1 MFERMT
7 EWRDADQA
15 PLPIPYRTPGV
26 RETLTNRTGLLL
38 HLRWGGER
46 EKSEILEARDL
57 PDGRRALL
65 VIVKVR
71 RPGMRRLWVFWDPE
85 RMSLAN
91 FWRNA
96 CAASEVEPR
105 EGDAVAAGLDMT
117 DCFRGDFTTYTP
129 PRDVDVLIA
138 GRWRPGKLR
147 CRFNGPTEDRAVVKV
162 NVPLWEPEW
171 DAAVEYERMYRWD
184 PAVIRM

>member
-1 MFERMT
+1 MT

-15 PLPIPYRTPGV
+15 PLPIPDKVPGLI
-26 RETLTNRTGLLL
+26 ETMTNRTGLVL
-38 HLRWGGER
+38 HLQWDGER
-46 EKSEILEARDL
+46 ETVEILEARDL

-65 VIVKVR
+65 VIVRVR
-71 RPGMRRLWVFWDPE
+71 RPGMRRVWVFWDPG

-96 CAASEVEPR
+96 RAAAEAEPR

-117 DCFRGDFTTYTP
+117 DCFRDDFTTYAP
-129 PRDVDVLIA
+129 PRDVEVHIA
-138 GRWRPGKLR
+138 GRWWPGRLR

-162 NVPLWEPEW
+162 NVSLWEPEW
-171 DAAVEYERMYRWD
+171 GAAVEYERMYRWD
-184 PAVIRM
+184 PAAIRM